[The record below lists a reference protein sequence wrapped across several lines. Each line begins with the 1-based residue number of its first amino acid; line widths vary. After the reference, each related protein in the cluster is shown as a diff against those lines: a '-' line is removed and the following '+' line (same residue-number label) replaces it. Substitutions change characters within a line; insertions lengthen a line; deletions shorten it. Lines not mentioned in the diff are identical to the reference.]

1 MAMEQQP
8 TLDGRIA
15 QRYRIVAP
23 LAQGGSG
30 ITYLGD
36 DLETGERVVLK
47 ALSLRQIHD
56 WKALEQFEREA
67 QVLAQLNHPGI
78 PRYLDYFYQDT
89 PRDRSFYIIQQF
101 APGRSLAESVQNGW
115 RGNETEIRQIAI
127 HVLDILVYL
136 HQQTPPV
143 IHRDIK
149 PNNIIRGD
157 DGQIMLVDFGAVQ
170 TTYYSTLAKNHT
182 VVGTFGYMAPEQFL
196 GQAVP
201 ATDLYGLGATL
212 LFLLTHRSPADLPIN
227 HLTTD
232 SRCFRM
238 QISEAFADWLETM
251 LEPDLKHR
259 FSCAETALKELQNQR
274 FSVKLKPIPSKSAFW
289 KPLVSVALLASVT
302 LGINTFKYPILSA
315 LRLTPP
321 QVYEA
326 AEQGDSITI
335 QQYLQNGLGVN
346 ARNGEYTTP
355 LHWVGSPEVAELLIK
370 AGADV
375 NAKDEYGWT
384 PLHYARSRDIAAL
397 LIANGADIHAKS
409 QLNPDR
415 LLNNPTPWVSIN
427 YWNWVIKFWLTGLTP
442 LHVARS
448 AEIAQL
454 LIEQGADVNV
464 KDARTNR
471 TPLHLAHSPEIAAVL
486 IENGAKIEADEINT
500 DYHPHGTLLHQ
511 ATKIGSQR
519 MIHFLLQSGA
529 NIVAKDYQDNTPLHI
544 APSPEIAALL
554 IADVNIKNSDGET
567 PLHKAVEK
575 QKTELVEFL
584 LAKGANSN
592 AQNNQGETPL
602 HQADNNTII
611 ELLLSQNANSN
622 AQDNWG
628 NTPLHNAASQLKPN
642 RVALLIAKGANVNLR
657 NNQGNT
663 PLHVAIAKQTMGYVH
678 ENNAL
683 DVINLL
689 IANGADVNS
698 RNNQF
703 STPLHLA
710 AWNNLDAVKLLIEKG
725 AEINVPNR
733 EGKTPLHRTGLQ
745 DIALFLVN
753 SGADINALD
762 FNGDTPMHK
771 AVRNNWSKLVVQL
784 LARGAEVN
792 VMNLYGETPLKLAKE
807 KYIKQLL
814 EDYGAMP

>member
-1 MAMEQQP
+1 MEQLQAP
-8 TLDGRIA
+8 ENKIV
-15 QRYRIVAP
+15 QHYRILAP
-23 LAQGGSG
+23 LAQGGNG
-30 ITYLGD
+30 ITYLGENLD
-36 DLETGERVVLK
+36 TGERIVLK

-56 WKALEQFEREA
+56 WKAIERFEREA

-127 HVLDILVYL
+127 QILDILVYL

-149 PNNIIRGD
+149 PDNIIRGD
-157 DGQIMLVDFGAVQ
+157 NGQIMLVDFGAVQ
-170 TTYYSTLAKNHT
+170 TTYYSTLARSRT

-212 LFLLTHRSPADLPIN
+212 LFLLTHRSPADLPVN

-259 FSCAETALKELQNQR
+259 FSCAETALAELQNQR
-274 FSVKLKPIPSKSAFW
+274 FSVKLKPVHSKSAFW
-289 KPLVSVALLASVT
+289 KPLVSVGLFASII
-302 LGINTFKYPILSA
+302 LGINTFKYPILST

-326 AEQGDSITI
+326 AEQGDITTI
-335 QQYLQNGLGVN
+335 QHYLKNGLGVN
-346 ARNGEYTTP
+346 ARNGDYTTP
-355 LHWVGSPEVAELLIK
+355 LHWVGSAEVAQLLIN

-375 NAKDEYGWT
+375 NATDQYGWT
-384 PLHYARSRDIAAL
+384 PLHYARSRDIAAV
-397 LIANGADIHAKS
+397 LIANGADIHAQS
-409 QLNPDR
+409 QPNWEQLHG
-415 LLNNPTPWVSIN
+415 
-427 YWNWVIKFWLTGLTP
+427 YHWNWGKLLPGITP
-442 LHVARS
+442 LHVTRS

-454 LIEQGADVNV
+454 LIDKGADVNI
-464 KDARTNR
+464 KDAKTNR

-486 IENGAKIEADEINT
+486 IKNGAKIEADEINK

-511 ATKIGSQR
+511 ATKLGSKL
-519 MIHFLLQSGA
+519 MIEFLLQSGA
-529 NIVAKDYQDNTPLHI
+529 NIVAKDYHDNTPLHL

-554 IADVNIKNSDGET
+554 IADVNARNSDGET
-567 PLHKAVEK
+567 PLHKAVEND
-575 QKTELVEFL
+575 KTELVEFL
-584 LAKGANSN
+584 LSNGANSN
-592 AQNNQGETPL
+592 AQDNQGKTPL
-602 HQADNNTII
+602 HKAGNTTII
-611 ELLLSQNANSN
+611 ELLLAQNANSN

-628 NTPLHNAASQLKPN
+628 NTPLHNTASLLKPD
-642 RVALLIAKGANVNLR
+642 RVALLIANGANVNVR

-663 PLHVAIAKQTMGYVH
+663 PLHIAIADQTRDNVNQ
-678 ENNAL
+678 NNHL
-683 DVINLL
+683 DVSKLL
-689 IANGADVNS
+689 IANGAYVNMP
-698 RNNQF
+698 NNQF
-703 STPLHLA
+703 YSPLHIA

-725 AEINVPNR
+725 AEINLPNR
-733 EGKTPLHRTGLQ
+733 EGKTPLHCTGLQ

-753 SGADINALD
+753 SGADINAIDL
-762 FNGDTPMHK
+762 NGDTPLHK

-792 VMNLYGETPLKLAKE
+792 VINFSGETPLQLAKK

-814 EDYGAMP
+814 EDYDAMR

>member
-1 MAMEQQP
+1 MEQLP
-8 TLDGRIA
+8 VRDETIA
-15 QRYRIVAP
+15 KRYRILAP

-30 ITYLGD
+30 ITYLGED
-36 DLETGERVVLK
+36 GETGERVVLK
-47 ALSLRQIHD
+47 ALSLRQITD
-56 WKALEQFEREA
+56 WKALERFEREA

-89 PRDRSFYIIQQF
+89 PRDRTFYIIQQF
-101 APGRSLAESVQNGW
+101 VPGRSLAESVQNGW

-127 HVLDILVYL
+127 QVLDILVYL

-149 PNNIIRGD
+149 PDNIIRGD

-170 TTYYSTLAKNHT
+170 TTYYSTLARSHT

-212 LFLLTHRSPADLPIN
+212 LFLLTHRSPADLPVN

-259 FSCAETALKELQNQR
+259 FACAETALAELQNQR
-274 FSVKLKPIPSKSAFW
+274 VSVKLKPVRSNSAFW
-289 KPLVSVALLASVT
+289 KPLVSVGLLASIIV
-302 LGINTFKYPILSA
+302 GINTFKYPILST

-326 AEQGDSITI
+326 AEQGDITTI
-335 QQYLQNGLGVN
+335 QQYLKNGLGVN
-346 ARNGEYTTP
+346 ARNGDYTTP
-355 LHWVGSPEVAELLIK
+355 LHWVGSAEVAQLLIT

-375 NAKDEYGWT
+375 NATDQYGWT
-384 PLHYARSRDIAAL
+384 PLHYARSRDIAAV
-397 LIANGADIHAKS
+397 LIANGADIHAQS
-409 QLNPDR
+409 QPNWEQLHG
-415 LLNNPTPWVSIN
+415 
-427 YWNWVIKFWLTGLTP
+427 YHWNWGKLLPGITP

-454 LIEQGADVNV
+454 LIDKGADVNI
-464 KDARTNR
+464 KDAKTNR
-471 TPLHLAHSPEIAAVL
+471 TPLHLAHSPKIAAVL

-511 ATKIGSQR
+511 ASKIESKK
-519 MIHFLLQSGA
+519 MIEFLLQSGA
-529 NIVAKDYQDNTPLHI
+529 NIVAKDYQGNTPLHF

-554 IADVNIKNSDGET
+554 IADVNARNSYGET
-567 PLHKAVEK
+567 PLHKAVEND
-575 QKTELVEFL
+575 KTEVVELL

-592 AQNNQGETPL
+592 AQDNQGETPL
-602 HQADNNTII
+602 HKADNTTII
-611 ELLLSQNANSN
+611 ELLLDQNANSN

-628 NTPLHNAASQLKPN
+628 NTSLHNAASLLKLDQ
-642 RVALLIAKGANVNLR
+642 VTLLIAKGANVNAR

-663 PLHVAIAKQTMGYVH
+663 PLHIAIANQTRDDFK
-678 ENNAL
+678 ENNDL
-683 DVINLL
+683 DMIKLL
-689 IANGADVNS
+689 IANGAYVNMP
-698 RNNQF
+698 NNQF
-703 STPLHLA
+703 YSPLHIA

-725 AEINVPNR
+725 AEINLPNR
-733 EGKTPLHRTGLQ
+733 EGKTPLHCTGLQ

-753 SGADINALD
+753 SGADINAIDL
-762 FNGDTPMHK
+762 NGDTPLHK

-792 VMNLYGETPLKLAKE
+792 VINFSGETPLQLANK

>member
-1 MAMEQQP
+1 MEKLQAP
-8 TLDGRIA
+8 EETIA
-15 QRYRIVAP
+15 KHYRILAP

-30 ITYLGD
+30 ITYLGEAVD
-36 DLETGERVVLK
+36 TGERVVLK
-47 ALSLRQIHD
+47 ALSLRQIND
-56 WKALEQFEREA
+56 WKAIERFEREA

-89 PRDRSFYIIQQF
+89 PRDRTFYIIQQF
-101 APGRSLAESVQNGW
+101 APGCSLAESVQNGW

-127 HVLDILVYL
+127 QILNILVYL

-149 PNNIIRGD
+149 PDNIIRGD

-170 TTYYSTLAKNHT
+170 TTYYSTLARSLT

-212 LFLLTHRSPADLPIN
+212 LFLLTHRSPADLPVN

-259 FSCAETALKELQNQR
+259 FSGAETALAELHNQR
-274 FSVKLKPIPSKSAFW
+274 VVVKIKPVHSKSGFW
-289 KPLVSVALLASVT
+289 KPLVSVGLLASLI
-302 LGINTFKYPILSA
+302 LGINTFKYPILST

-326 AEQGDSITI
+326 AEQGDSTTI
-335 QQYLQNGLGVN
+335 QQYLKNGLGVN
-346 ARNGEYTTP
+346 ARNGDYTTP
-355 LHWVGSPEVAELLIK
+355 LHWVGSAEVAQLLIN

-375 NAKDEYGWT
+375 NATDQYGWT
-384 PLHYARSRDIAAL
+384 PLHYARSRDIAAV
-397 LIANGADIHAKS
+397 LIANGADIHAQS
-409 QLNPDR
+409 QPNWEQLHG
-415 LLNNPTPWVSIN
+415 
-427 YWNWVIKFWLTGLTP
+427 YHWNWGKLLPGITP

-454 LIEQGADVNV
+454 LIDQGANVNI
-464 KDARTNR
+464 KDAKTNR

-486 IENGAKIEADEINT
+486 IENGAKIEADEINI

-511 ATKIGSQR
+511 ASKIESKK
-519 MIHFLLQSGA
+519 MIEFLLQSGG
-529 NIVAKDYQDNTPLHI
+529 NIVAKDYQGNTPLHF

-554 IADVNIKNSDGET
+554 IADVNARNSYGET
-567 PLHKAVEK
+567 PLHKAVEND
-575 QKTELVEFL
+575 KTEVVEFL

-592 AQNNQGETPL
+592 AQDNQGETPL
-602 HQADNNTII
+602 HKADNTTII
-611 ELLLSQNANSN
+611 ELLLDQNANSN

-628 NTPLHNAASQLKPN
+628 NTPLHNADSLLKLD
-642 RVALLIAKGANVNLR
+642 RVALLIAKGANVNVR

-663 PLHVAIAKQTMGYVH
+663 PLHVAIANQTRDDFK
-678 ENNAL
+678 ENNDL
-683 DVINLL
+683 DMIKLL
-689 IANGADVNS
+689 IANGAYVNMP
-698 RNNQF
+698 NNQF
-703 STPLHLA
+703 YSPLHIA

-725 AEINVPNR
+725 AEINLPNR
-733 EGKTPLHRTGLQ
+733 EGKTPLHCTGLQ

-753 SGADINALD
+753 SGADINAIDL
-762 FNGDTPMHK
+762 NGDTPLHK

-792 VMNLYGETPLKLAKE
+792 VINFSGETPLQLANK